1 MTQAVAK
8 YAAKK
13 LLSREMDKYKSKD
26 VGSKYD
32 PYYEEIPHPRKPGK
46 TKKVKKQIPSYI
58 PEHDAEILA
67 RARKRAYKLDLCL
80 FNFAGIRFGWSS
92 VLGIVPAA
100 GDGLDAAIAV
110 YHLAKMS
117 KVSCG
122 LGKWTFGL
130 MVFNIIV
137 DFFVG
142 LIPFVGDLAD
152 AALKCNSKNVR
163 ALEERLDEI
172 YKPKE
177 LKERDRRSFHPPAPA
192 TVYEEFSDEE
202 RDLSPERRGG
212 DITPP
217 QAARVPEARRGEP
230 APQMS
235 SQGRGL
241 FSGGRRE
248 RQQDEEMGYG
258 RDDRRHDSRRENRS
272 GRRDRR

>member
-13 LLSREMDKYKSKD
+13 LLSKEMDKYKSKE

-67 RARKRAYKLDLCL
+67 RARRRAYKLDLCL
-80 FNFAGIRFGWSS
+80 FNFMGIRFGWSS
-92 VLGIVPAA
+92 VLGIIPAA
-100 GDGLDAAIAV
+100 GDALDLGMAGIHV
-110 YHLAKMS
+110 KSMS

-122 LGKWTFGL
+122 LGG
-130 MVFNIIV
+130 MVFWTMMFNIAL
-137 DFFVG
+137 DFLVG

-152 AALKCNSKNVR
+152 AYLKANSKNVR
-163 ALEERLDEI
+163 LLEQRLDEV

-192 TVYEEFSDEE
+192 TVYEDFSDED
-202 RDLSPERRGG
+202 RDSSPERG
-212 DITPP
+212 DNITPP
-217 QAARVPEARRGEP
+217 QPARVPEARRGEP

-235 SQGRGL
+235 SQGRGV
-241 FSGGRRE
+241 FSGSRRE
-248 RQQDEEMGYG
+248 RQRDEEMGYG
-258 RDDRRHDSRRENRS
+258 RDDRRQNSRREDRS
-272 GRRDRR
+272 SRQGGRR